1 MPSRATVTEP
11 RRPSTRRG
19 PADRHRVAV
28 LAYPG
33 MSVFETGI
41 VTEVFGLPRPEF
53 DVDWYDL
60 VVCAERPGPVP
71 VVGGASLHTPY
82 GLAELAAARTVI
94 VPGVPDV
101 TADPS
106 PGLVAALRRAHRDGA
121 RIMSICSGAFALA
134 GAGILDG
141 RRATTH
147 WRYAELLARRY
158 PRVQVDPDVLYL
170 DDGDLLTS
178 AGSAAGLDLCVHVI
192 RRDHGAAIANA
203 VARRLVIPP
212 HRDGGQAQFVEA
224 PVPAGTDDDRIAG
237 SIDWALAHLAEP
249 LTVARLA
256 QQAHMSP
263 RTYLRHFAQATGTSP
278 IRWLIDKRVRASLAL
293 LEESDTP
300 VEQVATAVGFD
311 TAVTYRHHFGRL
323 MLTSPTAYRR
333 AFRVGAVRGG
343 LR

>member
-1 MPSRATVTEP
+1 
-11 RRPSTRRG
+11 
-19 PADRHRVAV
+19 
-28 LAYPG
+28 
-33 MSVFETGI
+33 MSGFETGI

-60 VVCAERPGPVP
+60 VLCAERPGPVP
-71 VVGGASLHTPY
+71 LVGGASLHTPY
-82 GLAELAAARTVI
+82 GLAELAAAQTLI

-106 PGLVAALRRAHRDGA
+106 PELVTALLRAHRRGA

-134 GAGILDG
+134 GAGLLDG

-147 WRYAELLARRY
+147 WRYAELLAQRY
-158 PRVQVDPDVLYL
+158 PRVEVDPDVLYL

-178 AGSAAGLDLCVHVI
+178 AGSAAGLDLCVHVV

-224 PVPAGTDDDRIAG
+224 PVTTDPDDDRIAA

-256 QQAHMSP
+256 GQAHMSS
-263 RTYLRHFAQATGTSP
+263 RTYLRHFARATGTSP
-278 IRWLIDKRVRASLAL
+278 IRWLIDQRVRASLSL
-293 LEESDTP
+293 LEETDAP
-300 VEQVATAVGFD
+300 VEQIAGAVGFD
-311 TAVTYRHHFGRL
+311 TPVTYRHHFGRV
-323 MLTSPTAYRR
+323 MLTSPSAYRR
-333 AFRVGAVRGG
+333 AFRTGAATARPA
-343 LR
+343 

>member
-1 MPSRATVTEP
+1 
-11 RRPSTRRG
+11 
-19 PADRHRVAV
+19 
-28 LAYPG
+28 

-41 VTEVFGLPRPEF
+41 VTEVFGLARPEF

-60 VVCAERPGPVP
+60 VLCAEQPGPVP

-94 VPGVPDV
+94 VPGVADV

-106 PGLVAALRRAHRDGA
+106 PELITALRQAHRRGA

-134 GAGILDG
+134 GAGLLDG

-158 PRVQVDPDVLYL
+158 PRVEVDPDVLYL

-224 PVPAGTDDDRIAG
+224 PVPTDPDDDRIAG
-237 SIDWALAHLAEP
+237 SIDWALAHLGEP
-249 LTVARLA
+249 LTVAQLA
-256 QQAHMSP
+256 GRAHMSP
-263 RTYLRHFAQATGTSP
+263 RTYLRHFARATGTSP
-278 IRWLIDKRVRASLAL
+278 IRWLIDKRIRASLTL
-293 LEESDTP
+293 LEETDAA
-300 VEQVATAVGFD
+300 VEQVARAVGFD
-311 TAVTYRHHFGRL
+311 TAVTYRHHFGRV
-323 MLTSPTAYRR
+323 MLTSPSAYRR
-333 AFRVGAVRGG
+333 AFRTGAGR
-343 LR
+343 RA

>member
-1 MPSRATVTEP
+1 MPNSARRLPTP
-11 RRPSTRRG
+11 RQ
-19 PADRHRVAV
+19 PAAGHRVAV

-60 VVCAERPGPVP
+60 VICAEKPGPVP
-71 VVGGASLHTPY
+71 VVGGVSLHTPY

-106 PGLVAALRRAHRDGA
+106 PALVAALRRAHTRGA

-134 GAGILDG
+134 GAGLLDG

-158 PRVQVDPDVLYL
+158 PRVEVDPDVLYL

-178 AGSAAGLDLCVHVI
+178 AGSAAGLDLSVHVV

-224 PVPAGTDDDRIAG
+224 PVTADPGDDRIAA
-237 SIDWALAHLAEP
+237 SIEWALAHLAEP
-249 LTVARLA
+249 LSIARLA
-256 QQAHMSP
+256 GRAHMSP
-263 RTYLRHFAQATGTSP
+263 RTYLRHFTRATGTSP
-278 IRWLIDKRVRASLAL
+278 IRWLIDQRVRASLAL
-293 LEESDTP
+293 LEETEAP
-300 VEQVATAVGFD
+300 IEQIAGAVGFD
-311 TAVTYRHHFGRL
+311 TPVTYRHHFGRI
-323 MLTSPTAYRR
+323 MLTSPSAYRR
-333 AFRVGAVRGG
+333 AFRTGAGRPA
-343 LR
+343 